1 MRSAMYVAL
10 TMYAGVAM
18 AAPAAKDYY
27 GTLEPFAA
35 RRCTSW

>member
-27 GTLEPFAA
+27 GTLSRSPP